1 MDTIKTYPTVVRT
14 CIDVTESGEICCND
28 YIWLSETVE
37 KVHGDVSKL
46 KKENPDIVKYNPA
59 ATLSMRR

>member
-1 MDTIKTYPTVVRT
+1 MT

-46 KKENPDIVKYNPA
+46 KKENQDIVKYNPV
-59 ATLSMRR
+59 ATLSMRQ